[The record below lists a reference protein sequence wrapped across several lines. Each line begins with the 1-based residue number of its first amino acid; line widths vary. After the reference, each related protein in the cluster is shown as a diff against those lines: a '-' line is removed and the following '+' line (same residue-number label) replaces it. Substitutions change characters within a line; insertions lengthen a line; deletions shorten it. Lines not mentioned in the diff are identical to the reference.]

1 MLHTATLPPIYE
13 VLEDDYEKS
22 ESVYFLPKRQQ
33 PRYARRR
40 YHARDDSSQG
50 VLSIILIALGTF
62 LLGVISA
69 LVIIQFKSRN
79 PTNGSYETGF
89 EEEKLLPASSIELE
103 QVQFK
108 LPVDFASNGGEFLVA
123 EPGDKSYIGTTAEV
137 DAAWK
142 NLLWGRYFSVSEA
155 EAKDLWGDE
164 YTEYWDH
171 HRSGYTAGLDM
182 FHQLHCLNQI
192 RQALHRDVY
201 PETPLHGPVHTDR
214 CLDQLRQS
222 IMCWGSTAVVPLKYL
237 EGYGSEYVKTDA
249 VHTCRKFEP
258 IREFVSERF
267 NGSLFVPR
275 PSGWIDT
282 SDNAF

>member
-1 MLHTATLPPIYE
+1 MQAPSLPPIYE
-13 VLEDDYEKS
+13 VIEDDYEKG
-22 ESVYFLPKRQQ
+22 EMVYFLPRRQQ
-33 PRYARRR
+33 PRFARRR
-40 YHARDDSSQG
+40 RCTQDETTQG
-50 VLSIILIALGTF
+50 VLSVILIGLGTF

-69 LVIIQFKSRN
+69 LAIIEFRSRY

-89 EEEKLLPASSIELE
+89 QEEKLLPPSSIQLE

-108 LPVDFASNGGEFLVA
+108 LPVDFTSNGDEFLVA
-123 EPGDKSYIGTTAEV
+123 EPGDKSYIGTTSDV

-142 NLLWGRYFSVSEA
+142 KLLWGRYFSVSED

-171 HRSGYTAGLDM
+171 HRSGYTAGFDM

-201 PETPLHGPVHTDR
+201 PETPLHGPVYTDY

-222 IMCWGSTAVVPLKYL
+222 IMCWGSAAIVPLKYF
-237 EGYGSEYVKTDA
+237 EGYGRDYAKTDT

-282 SDNAF
+282 SDAAF